1 MNYLNHRNIKA
12 LKGILRGSF
21 LGHPTILK
29 NLPFILYLT
38 TLAIIQIWAAHRA
51 ESNVRMISKKTIEIN
66 ELESQYL
73 ESKSILMKMEQ
84 ESSVQMRAK
93 KLGLISLAKAPI
105 TIQKPNDD

>member
-1 MNYLNHRNIKA
+1 MTHLNRKNIGA
-12 LKGILRGSF
+12 LRGIIRGSF
-21 LGHPTILK
+21 FGHPLILK

-73 ESKSILMKMEQ
+73 ESKSILMRMEQ

-105 TIQKPNDD
+105 SIKKPDAN

>member
-1 MNYLNHRNIKA
+1 MNYLNHRNIRA

-51 ESNVRMISKKTIEIN
+51 ESNVRMIS
-66 ELESQYL
+66 L
-73 ESKSILMKMEQ
+73 
-84 ESSVQMRAK
+84 
-93 KLGLISLAKAPI
+93 
-105 TIQKPNDD
+105 